1 MNGQSPDCKNIS
13 SGPIRSANGKH
24 SGGGFAKN
32 EKTGKMERLKNQSLT
47 SKEVVPFY
55 KNMEEFVPVNLII
68 GQTNEFAQTNT
79 KLTLAQGPRTHI
91 RRPKCHIGT
100 TSQDPR
106 W

>member
-1 MNGQSPDCKNIS
+1 MGDHQIVGIIS
-13 SGPIRSANGKH
+13 SGPIRSANAIL

-47 SKEVVPFY
+47 SKEVMPFY
-55 KNMEEFVPVNLII
+55 NNMEEFIPVNLII
-68 GQTNEFAQTNT
+68 GQTNGYAQTNT
-79 KLTLAQGPRTHI
+79 KLTVVQEPRTHI
-91 RRPKCHIGT
+91 RRPRCHIGT